1 MVVACRYWYELTDG
15 FWGQFGVTQL
25 PHRHP
30 REILPTGRHLESQL
44 NFAGILEF
52 LSSWSWRGEGL
63 VVSSGGCLVST
74 ASLPLLIDEHGEVRP
89 LGEFELGRPVFRN
102 SIDACRYLLDIA
114 SRDLEYRGFRDDRVA
129 NFRIH

>member
-1 MVVACRYWYELTDG
+1 MYGAYLAEQRDVVSHGGGISRCFLAWHRPRQWDMASDRMVFRGGGHQQANSQTMVVACWYWYELTDG

-63 VVSSGGCLVST
+63 VVSCLLYTSP
-74 ASLPLLIDEHGEVRP
+74 SP
-89 LGEFELGRPVFRN
+89 
-102 SIDACRYLLDIA
+102 
-114 SRDLEYRGFRDDRVA
+114 RDS
-129 NFRIH
+129 

>member
-1 MVVACRYWYELTDG
+1 MG

-30 REILPTGRHLESQL
+30 REILPTGRHLDSQL
-44 NFAGILEF
+44 NFAGVIEF

-74 ASLPLLIDEHGEVRP
+74 ASLPLLIDQHGEVIR
-89 LGEFELGRPVFRN
+89 LGEYEPGRPVFGN
-102 SIDACRYLLDIA
+102 PNDACRYLLDIA
-114 SRDLEYRGFRDDRVA
+114 GRDLQYQGFRDDRVA
-129 NFRIH
+129 SFRFVYSR